1 MDVRLP
7 MNKNSLAEVKNG
19 LRAVE
24 IVKSRFKRLPRG
36 VIQVGAHNGR
46 EVPRMARSGVE
57 NAVLIDPLDE
67 TFGTLSE
74 RVAEVDGYVA
84 IQALIGDEDGKQVTF
99 NVSSNTGESSSFLEP
114 SGHTEI
120 KPDIHF
126 EEKREMT
133 LRSLDS
139 LLPEHEIES
148 DGYDMMFID
157 TQGAEKHVITGAL
170 NSLKSID
177 FIWVEVSIGGIYD
190 GDMPLSRFVVFL
202 EALGFELGFCELK
215 RFGWGDALFVRRS
228 VFINQDDDSAQG

>member
-1 MDVRLP
+1 
-7 MNKNSLAEVKNG
+7 
-19 LRAVE
+19 
-24 IVKSRFKRLPRG
+24 
-36 VIQVGAHNGR
+36 
-46 EVPRMARSGVE
+46 
-57 NAVLIDPLDE
+57 
-67 TFGTLSE
+67 
-74 RVAEVDGYVA
+74 
-84 IQALIGDEDGKQVTF
+84 
-99 NVSSNTGESSSFLEP
+99 
-114 SGHTEI
+114 
-120 KPDIHF
+120 
-126 EEKREMT
+126 MT

-157 TQGAEKHVITGAL
+157 TQGAEKHVIAGAL

-228 VFINQDDDSAQG
+228 VFINQDDDSSQG